1 MAAAPPTC
9 GRWGRLV
16 GRRPMPTPQE
26 ILERL
31 KGVRYPGFSRDIV
44 SFGIV
49 RDIEVSSSGVTVRL
63 APSTAKAEVVQQIE
77 DAVRATIA
85 AMPGI
90 PGPVEIVR
98 EAAPGARPRGPQ
110 PIPGVARVIAI
121 ASGKGGVGKST
132 VAANLALALATL
144 RPRIGLMD
152 ADVYGPSI
160 PLMLGIRERARATE
174 DRRLEPTVAHGLR
187 VMSMG
192 MFVGDSTPIVW
203 RGPMLTKLIT
213 EFLRNCDW
221 GELDL
226 LVVDLPPG
234 TGDVQLT
241 LTQQLPLSGGII
253 VTTPQPVALADVR
266 RGIQMFAQVH
276 APVLGLI
283 ENMSWHV
290 CPGCGARA
298 DLFGH
303 GGGAA
308 RARAPAEP
316 RLPGDRRARA
326 RAARPSGAA
335 GAARPAAQRAA
346 VGGAPR
352 AVSSTTTTPT
362 VIAESAT
369 LNTGQCSV
377 PQWRSTKSITSPKRS
392 RQIRLPAA
400 PPMMAPIA
408 AASAGRSAGAR
419 TSQEARTPSA
429 TSVTATNSVVR
440 STAGAP
446 ASTLNAAPVLRS

>member
-1 MAAAPPTC
+1 
-9 GRWGRLV
+9 
-16 GRRPMPTPQE
+16 MPISP
-26 ILERL
+26 
-31 KGVRYPGFSRDIV
+31 
-44 SFGIV
+44 
-49 RDIEVSSSGVTVRL
+49 
-63 APSTAKAEVVQQIE
+63 
-77 DAVRATIA
+77 DAVRAALNAFQDPLIGRRLIA
-85 AMPGI
+85 AGAVKS
-90 PGPVEIVR
+90 VEVKAGRAYAHI
-98 EAAPGARPRGPQ
+98 ELGFPAAGYRAELAERIEKHLHDATGVEGRVQIDWKIASHAVQKNLQ
-110 PIPGVARVIAI
+110 PLPEIRNIIAV

-174 DRRLEPTVAHGLR
+174 GRRLEPAVAHGLR

-192 MFVGDSTPIVW
+192 MFVGESTPIVW

-308 RARAPAEP
+308 LARECGIPLLGEVPLVRALREAADTGTPLVAAAPSHPQSRAFREIAE
-316 RLPGDRRARA
+316 RVLVQLAQAERR
-326 RAARPSGAA
+326 
-335 GAARPAAQRAA
+335 
-346 VGGAPR
+346 APR
-352 AVSSTTTTPT
+352 APQ
-362 VIAESAT
+362 
-369 LNTGQCSV
+369 LSV
-377 PQWRSTKSITSPKRS
+377 
-392 RQIRLPAA
+392 LP
-400 PPMMAPIA
+400 
-408 AASAGRSAGAR
+408 
-419 TSQEARTPSA
+419 
-429 TSVTATNSVVR
+429 
-440 STAGAP
+440 
-446 ASTLNAAPVLRS
+446 